1 MINRLDVSVPQSAAL
16 LAENGELKMRVMK
29 SGRECAV
36 RYRELLQEVLRVLE
50 ARSGAAGEGRQ
61 RLEEGS
67 RAIAMA
73 VGEMVSASEALKGH
87 DLDPE
92 DPTVIAGTELLGAA
106 ASIDAAAKKLAN
118 LRPREI
124 TVKVSTIHSCSH
136 PQLNHGRTP
145 R

>member
-1 MINRLDVSVPQSAAL
+1 MFFNESSSIVNVLIHRLFQSASL
-16 LAENGELKMRVMK
+16 LAENSELKMRVIK
-29 SGRECAV
+29 SGRDCAV
-36 RYRELLQEVLRVLE
+36 RYRELLQEVLRVVE
-50 ARSGAAGEGRQ
+50 ARSGASGEGRQ

-118 LRPREI
+118 LKPREI
-124 TVKVSTIHSCSH
+124 TVKV
-136 PQLNHGRTP
+136 QMN
-145 R
+145 